1 MDNQESIKDLA
12 TETKTLP
19 EESPKVRKRKLL
31 TDPER
36 IWASCQVCKETG
48 NLDNLIRQG
57 IPIKNSAGVE
67 IYKAFRYVYFC
78 GENCLGLF
86 SD

>member
-1 MDNQESIKDLA
+1 MTEELA
-12 TETKTLP
+12 QTEITKP
-19 EESPKVRKRKLL
+19 EETAKTRKRKLL

-36 IWASCQVCKETG
+36 IWVSCQVCKETG
-48 NLDNLIRQG
+48 NWENLIRHQL
-57 IPIKNSAGVE
+57 PIKNSAGVE

-86 SD
+86 SNSC